1 MGRARGKYTDAYQA
15 EAVELVTSSGRPVA
29 EIARDLPIIL
39 SFPVDQGCDVGG
51 RVEDVVVDAT
61 A

>member
-1 MGRARGKYTDAYQA
+1 MGRARGKYTDAYKA

-29 EIARDLPIIL
+29 EIARDLGVIL